1 MTALNIAVAIYA
13 LIMAVFLALIVKH
26 DTNHVRPY
34 RLPGTAIDLLT
45 ALYVVACPAFVVS
58 VAWRRWSAK
67 KAARR
72 P

>member
-1 MTALNIAVAIYA
+1 MTGLDVAAAIYG
-13 LIMAVFLALIVKH
+13 LIMVIFLALIVKH

-45 ALYVVACPAFVVS
+45 AIYCVAWPALVVMVV
-58 VAWRRWSAK
+58 WRRWFAK
-67 KAARR
+67 KAIRR